1 MANVVGFLKSS
12 APAGISVEVSD
23 ELVGGAAFQLPME
36 SRVVRIAEKAVEKAF
51 GKDPVYIWEGASVPI
66 IPLLAKSSGAAPILV
81 GFGLQE
87 DNIHSPNESY
97 SLAQFEEGYLYAS
110 AFFQVL

>member
-1 MANVVGFLKSS
+1 VAFVKRS
-12 APAGISVEVSD
+12 APAGISVDISD
-23 ELVGGAAFQLPME
+23 DVVGGPAFQLPIE
-36 SRVVRIAEKAVEKAF
+36 SPVVRIAEKAVRTAF

-66 IPLLAKSSGAAPILV
+66 IPVLAKASGAAPILV

-97 SLAQFEEGYLYAS
+97 SLQQFEEG
-110 AFFQVL
+110 